1 MHFVLCAGIGS
12 TRPPSRSYAVTTPP
26 TTSPAVATPSVTTP
40 AAAVAPAPAFG
51 SVPAPAMVRSDVL
64 AGVFGA
70 PQVVPTTPLAIHP
83 FAHALHYGS
92 ACFEGMKAH
101 RGVDGVVR
109 LFRPERHVARMRRTA
124 ELLCLPVPPEDLL
137 GEAIHAAVAAN
148 LEVAPAAPGA
158 LYIRPILL
166 GMDPN
171 IGAAAAP
178 SEDALLVV
186 LASPV
191 GDYFAG
197 GARAL
202 KLLVETEL
210 PRTTPQFG
218 EAKAGANYVMALG
231 VTRRARAEYGVDQVL
246 FAPGGDVQE
255 TGAANFLLLD
265 DDRVVTRALDGSFLH
280 GITRESVLR
289 LASDLGYRIEERDIH
304 VDELLAWNG
313 EAALAGTAA
322 VLSSVGILVH
332 EGREVRVG
340 TGQVGPNTVRLR
352 EALLAIQRA
361 EAPDPHGWM
370 VAVDA

>member
-1 MHFVLCAGIGS
+1 M
-12 TRPPSRSYAVTTPP
+12 TTPP
-26 TTSPAVATPSVTTP
+26 STSSTVSAPGVTASAAATPSVTAPTAETT
-40 AAAVAPAPAFG
+40 AAAPAFG
-51 SVPAPAMVRSDVL
+51 SVPAPTMVRSDVI
-64 AGVFGA
+64 AGVFGT
-70 PQVVPTTPLAIHP
+70 PQAVPTAPLAIHP

-92 ACFEGMKAH
+92 ACFEGLKAH
-101 RGVDGVVR
+101 RGYDGVVR
-109 LFRPERHVARMRRTA
+109 LFRPDRHVARMRRTA
-124 ELLCLPVPPEDLL
+124 ELLCLPVPPAELL
-137 GEAIHAAVAAN
+137 AEAIRAAVAAN
-148 LEVAPAAPGA
+148 LDVAPAAPGA
-158 LYIRPILL
+158 LYLRPLLL

-197 GARAL
+197 GARTL

-231 VTRRARAEYGVDQVL
+231 VTRRARAEHGADQVL

-280 GITRESVLR
+280 GITRGSVLQ
-289 LASDLGYRIEERDIH
+289 LARDLGYQVEERDIH
-304 VDELLAWNG
+304 IDELLAWDG

-322 VLSSVGILVH
+322 VLSSVGTLVH
-332 EGREVRVG
+332 EGREVTIG
-340 TGQVGPNTVRLR
+340 SGQVGPNTVRLR
-352 EALLAIQRA
+352 DALLAIQRA
-361 EAPDPHGWM
+361 EVADPHDWM
-370 VAVDA
+370 VAVDG